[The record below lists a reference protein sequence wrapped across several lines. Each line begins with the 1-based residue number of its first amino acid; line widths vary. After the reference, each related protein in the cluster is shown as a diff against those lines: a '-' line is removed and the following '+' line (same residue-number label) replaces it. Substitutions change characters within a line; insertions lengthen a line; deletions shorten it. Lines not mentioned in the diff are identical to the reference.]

1 MTSAARGAGSSARQ
15 REREVHVDG
24 DGDAA
29 AVSTQGLCDR
39 LFSFSHFFFGKVAPL
54 QFPTALPLLNSQ
66 PKPSHFKLAT

>member
-1 MTSAARGAGSSARQ
+1 MRTRAMTSAARGAGSSARQ

-39 LFSFSHFFFGKVAPL
+39 LFAFSHFFFGKVAQL
-54 QFPTALPLLNSQ
+54 QNVVLGCELGC
-66 PKPSHFKLAT
+66 AT